1 MPVTK
6 FFSRTSI
13 SHRIAD
19 FCHHL
24 RNNGIATA
32 PIDTARCLIVLKLIN
47 ANEHQEVRLALK
59 SFFMKN
65 REDFNRFDELFD
77 SFWFNERKQRHE
89 HEAIDRNKIQTINSK
104 TSPSIFET
112 SGPSKNDK
120 IDVPDNDKD
129 QEADSSGDGK
139 MIAAKTFN
147 KMTTDMREFVQA
159 EDENEA
165 TIIAQRIA
173 NAIRYRLSRRRKLSK
188 KGASLDLRR
197 IMRKSISTDGEPL
210 NLLRKRRP
218 ETPMHLI
225 GLIDVSGSMQPYAR
239 VFLSFIKGLIGN
251 DLRTD
256 AFLFH
261 TKLMCV
267 SDALRDN
274 NTLRAANRL
283 SMMAKGFGGGTKI
296 GTCLNDF
303 NKQFLGRILGRK
315 SLVIVMSDGYDTD
328 DPSILGSSLKR
339 LKKSGCKLIWLN
351 PLLGWK
357 NYEPV
362 NASITTA
369 LPYLDLFAPCNT
381 LQSFLALENEL
392 RIL

>member
-13 SHRIAD
+13 SHRIVD

-24 RNNGIATA
+24 RNNGIAIT
-32 PIDTARCLIVLKLIN
+32 PLDTAHCLTVLKLIN
-47 ANEHQEVRLALK
+47 ANEHQEVRLAFK

-65 REDFNRFDELFD
+65 REDFNRFDEIFD
-77 SFWFNERKQRHE
+77 SFWFNEQRQRHE
-89 HEAIDRNKIQTINSK
+89 HEALDRNKTQTINSK
-104 TSPSIFET
+104 NTPSIFEI
-112 SGPSKNDK
+112 SGSGKNDK
-120 IDVPDNDKD
+120 IDLPDNDND
-129 QEADSSGDGK
+129 QEADSSGSGK

-147 KMTTDMREFVQA
+147 KMTTDMRDFVQA

-165 TIIAQRIA
+165 TVVAQRIA
-173 NAIRYRLSRRRKLSK
+173 NAIRYRLSRRRTSSK

-197 IMRKSISTDGEPL
+197 IMRKSISTGGEPL

-218 ETPMHLI
+218 EKPMHLI

-239 VFLSFIKGLIGN
+239 VFLSFVKGLIGN

-328 DPSILGSSLKR
+328 DPSILSSSLER

-362 NASITTA
+362 NASMMTA
-369 LPYLDLFAPCNT
+369 LPFLDLFAPCNT
-381 LQSFLALENEL
+381 LQSLLALENEL

>member
-6 FFSRTSI
+6 FYSRTSI
-13 SHRIAD
+13 RHRIVD

-24 RNNGIATA
+24 RNNGIATT
-32 PIDTARCLIVLKLIN
+32 PLDTASCLTILNLIH
-47 ANEHQEVRLALK
+47 ANEHHEVRLAFK
-59 SFFMKN
+59 SFFINN
-65 REDFNRFDELFD
+65 REDFYRFDELFD
-77 SFWFNERKQRHE
+77 SFWFNEQRQRHE
-89 HEAIDRNKIQTINSK
+89 HEALDRNKTQTINSK
-104 TSPSIFET
+104 TTPSIFEI
-112 SGPSKNDK
+112 SGSGKNDK
-120 IDVPDNDKD
+120 IDLPDNDND
-129 QEADSSGDGK
+129 QEADSSGNGK

-173 NAIRYRLSRRRKLSK
+173 NAIRYRLSRRRISSK

-218 ETPMHLI
+218 EKPMHLI

-239 VFLSFIKGLIGN
+239 VFLSFVKGLIGN

-283 SMMAKGFGGGTKI
+283 SIMAKGFGGGTKI

-328 DPSILGSSLKR
+328 DPSILSSSLER

-362 NASITTA
+362 NASMMTA
-369 LPYLDLFAPCNT
+369 LPFLDLFAPCNT
-381 LQSFLALENEL
+381 LQSLLALENEL